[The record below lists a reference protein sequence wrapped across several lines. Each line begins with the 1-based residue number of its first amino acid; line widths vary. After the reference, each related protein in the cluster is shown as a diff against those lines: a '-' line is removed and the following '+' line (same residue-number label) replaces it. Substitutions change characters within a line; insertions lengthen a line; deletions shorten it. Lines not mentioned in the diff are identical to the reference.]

1 MKGKSSQK
9 PQTQHKQK
17 KTQSNIWHPTPNT
30 PANNNLVDDWK
41 NAGNTKLKHH
51 TTTTSQQRLR
61 ESEGEGLPGD
71 TSNTDEQVIT
81 GQRWGWWLTTDRQ
94 IIIMFLLLIQMLT
107 VERLAINKYWEVFV
121 I

>member
-1 MKGKSSQK
+1 MA
-9 PQTQHKQK
+9 PNTQHTSQ
-17 KTQSNIWHPTPNT
+17 QQLR
-30 PANNNLVDDWK
+30 AK

-51 TTTTSQQRLR
+51 TTTMSQQRLR

-94 IIIMFLLLIQMLT
+94 IIIMFLFLIQMLT